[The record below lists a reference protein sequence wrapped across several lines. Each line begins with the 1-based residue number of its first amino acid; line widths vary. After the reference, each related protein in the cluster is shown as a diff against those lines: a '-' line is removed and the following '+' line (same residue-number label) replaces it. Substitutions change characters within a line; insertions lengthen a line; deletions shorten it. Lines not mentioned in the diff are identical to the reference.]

1 MRGRPVSLGTVS
13 TTGSGPGAGCGLW
26 CLVKCFF
33 HSIPSV
39 VTQKSQYEYVVQSP
53 LVVEKTTC
61 DTMLKLVYLN
71 VQVVRDELRAVHVC
85 TLCGVR
91 RRPFARLQL
100 C

>member
-1 MRGRPVSLGTVS
+1 M
-13 TTGSGPGAGCGLW
+13 
-26 CLVKCFF
+26 
-33 HSIPSV
+33 

-53 LVVEKTTC
+53 LVVKKKQTC